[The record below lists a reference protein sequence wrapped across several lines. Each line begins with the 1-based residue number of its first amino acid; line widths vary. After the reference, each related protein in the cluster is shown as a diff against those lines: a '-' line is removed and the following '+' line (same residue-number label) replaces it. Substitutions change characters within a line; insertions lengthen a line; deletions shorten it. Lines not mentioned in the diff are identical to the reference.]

1 MRVGSDRSS
10 LKGERKR
17 LRRLVESGRAE
28 MVWCVKW
35 FAVGGVGT
43 EQLRQDEERQ
53 ELNQVIGTKYSGA
66 GQSNSSLLP
75 RYLPFA
81 LSLSGAV

>member
-1 MRVGSDRSS
+1 LEENMRVGSDRSS

-17 LRRLVESGRAE
+17 VRRLVESGRAE

-53 ELNQVIGTKYSGA
+53 ELNQVIGT
-66 GQSNSSLLP
+66 
-75 RYLPFA
+75 
-81 LSLSGAV
+81 